1 MRSFYIL
8 TGCDLEKE
16 PIKRGCIMRKIK
28 QAFIFLIL
36 PAFLFSCTTMKD
48 VKRPPKLGFDDPVL
62 SKGIDYRGTE
72 GIPKDPATS
81 FTIQDREV
89 VASIKLTDLTGKHSL
104 RWEWYRPDG
113 KRYFSS
119 KNLSIKASRDKYL
132 REATA
137 WHKLSIRG
145 ENAANYTK
153 GYWKVKIYLDKRLI
167 ASKPFEILEKT
178 REVADNVPP
187 AIMLSSPVNNFETTA
202 PNIILKGKIVEN
214 VNFSRL
220 QIKLGDKVLYNLK
233 DLNVSQEE
241 EVGSVSVIEKAITL
255 NAGPNDIIVEAVDIA
270 GNKARRTLTVI
281 YKFTPPTR
289 KREGEHYAVIIG
301 IGKYQDKKIPPL
313 KYATADAQ
321 AIYDILTN
329 PNYGT
334 VPRDHV
340 KLLLDEKAT
349 ERKIESAIG
358 KWLKRKSSKKDTVT
372 IFFAGHGA
380 PEDKETY
387 WVTHDAE
394 IDDLYSTALNNN
406 RIVEMLDRV
415 RAKKMVVFLDS
426 CYSAAT
432 VNRTDKT
439 RALSRVKIPYDKF
452 KGEGRAIITS
462 STGEE
467 QSLELDKFGHGVFSY
482 YLVKALKGEADKNK
496 DGYIE
501 LDEVWTYVR
510 ERVTNTASGY
520 GLDQTPVMK
529 ADYSGKI
536 LLSQDPE
543 RLRQISLGGRIATM
557 RGHWEKDEISSKM
570 YKKAVGIL
578 KSGEKNK
585 ALDAFLTGEI
595 DLDTF
600 KESFN

>member
-1 MRSFYIL
+1 
-8 TGCDLEKE
+8 
-16 PIKRGCIMRKIK
+16 
-28 QAFIFLIL
+28 
-36 PAFLFSCTTMKD
+36 MKD

-62 SKGIDYRGTE
+62 SKGIDYSGSQ

-81 FTIQDREV
+81 FTIKDREV
-89 VASIKLTDLTGKHSL
+89 VASVKLTDLTGKHRL
-104 RWEWYRPDG
+104 KWDWYTPDG
-113 KRYFSS
+113 KRYSS
-119 KNLSIKASRDKYL
+119 SGTYSIKASKDKYL

-153 GYWKVKIYLDKRLI
+153 GYWRVKIYLDKRLI
-167 ASKPFEILEKT
+167 ASKPFEILE
-178 REVADNVPP
+178 RIEVVDYVPP
-187 AIMLSSPVNNFETTA
+187 AIMLFSPVNNSETPA
-202 PNIILKGKIVEN
+202 QKIILKGKITDKKD
-214 VNFSRL
+214 FQKL
-220 QIKLGDKVLYNLK
+220 QIKLGDKVLY
-233 DLNVSQEE
+233 DLEDFKIDQEAS
-241 EVGSVSVIEKAITL
+241 GSVSVIEKEITL
-255 NAGPNDIIVEAVDIA
+255 ISGSNDIIIEAVDMA
-270 GNKARRTLTVI
+270 GNRARKTLTVV
-281 YKFTPPTR
+281 YKFKPPIR
-289 KREGEHYAVIIG
+289 KTEGEHYAVIIG

-321 AIYDILTN
+321 SIYDILTD
-329 PNYGT
+329 PRYGT
-334 VPRDHV
+334 VPKDNV

-358 KWLKRKSSKKDTVT
+358 KWLKRKSRKDDTVT

-387 WVTHDAE
+387 WVTYDAE

-406 RIVEMLDRV
+406 TIVEMLDRV
-415 RAKKMVVFLDS
+415 TAKKMVVFLDS

-432 VNRTDKT
+432 VNRTGTTT

-467 QSLELDKFGHGVFSY
+467 QSLELDEFGHGVFSY
-482 YLVKALKGEADKNK
+482 YLVKALKGEADNNK

-501 LDEVWTYVR
+501 LDEVWRYVQQ
-510 ERVTNTASGY
+510 RVTDTASGH

-536 LLSQDPE
+536 LLSRDPD
-543 RLRQISLGGRIATM
+543 RLRLISVEGRIARM
-557 RGHWEKDEISSKM
+557 KQLWKEDEITIEQ
-570 YKKAVGIL
+570 YNKAVNIINTG
-578 KSGEKNK
+578 KKDK
-585 ALDAFLTGEI
+585 ALNAFLSGKME
-595 DLDTF
+595 LETF
-600 KESFN
+600 KITF

>member
-1 MRSFYIL
+1 M
-8 TGCDLEKE
+8 K
-16 PIKRGCIMRKIK
+16 KIK

-48 VKRPPKLGFDDPVL
+48 VKRPPKLGFEDTIL
-62 SKGIDYRGTE
+62 SKGIDYSGSE

-81 FTIQDREV
+81 FTIQDHEV
-89 VASIKLTDLTGKHSL
+89 VATVKLTDLTGKHRL
-104 RWEWYRPDG
+104 RWDWYTPDG
-113 KRYFSS
+113 KRYSS
-119 KNLSIKASRDKYL
+119 SGDYSIKASKGKYL

-153 GYWKVKIYLDKRLI
+153 GYWRVKIYLDKRLI
-167 ASKPFEILEKT
+167 ASKPFEILERE
-178 REVADNVPP
+178 REVADYVPP
-187 AIMLSSPVNNFETTA
+187 AIMLSSPVNNSETTA
-202 PNIILKGKIVEN
+202 QNIILKGKIIEN
-214 VNFSRL
+214 VNFSKL

-233 DLNVSQEE
+233 DLHIAQEE
-241 EVGSVSVIEKAITL
+241 IGSVSVIEKEITL
-255 NAGPNDIIVEAVDIA
+255 NVGPNDIIVEAVDIA
-270 GNKARRTLTVI
+270 GNKAQKTLTVI
-281 YKFTPPTR
+281 YKFKPPTR

-321 AIYDILTN
+321 SIYDILTN

-349 ERKIESAIG
+349 ERNIESAIG
-358 KWLKRKSSKKDTVT
+358 KWLKRKSSKNDTVT

-380 PEDKETY
+380 PEDNETY

-406 RIVEMLDRV
+406 TIVQMLDRV

-439 RALSRVKIPYDKF
+439 RALSRIKIPYDKF

-482 YLVKALKGEADKNK
+482 YLVKALKGESDKNK

-510 ERVTNTASGY
+510 ERVTKTASGY

-529 ADYSGKI
+529 ANYSGKI
-536 LLSQDPE
+536 MLSQDPE
-543 RLRQISLGGRIATM
+543 RLRQISQEGRIARMKQLWTEDKITVEQYN
-557 RGHWEKDEISSKM
+557 R
-570 YKKAVGIL
+570 AVKIL
-578 KSGEKNK
+578 KSGEKDK
-585 ALDAFLTGEI
+585 ALDAFLLGKL
-595 DLDTF
+595 DLVTF
-600 KESFN
+600 KESF

>member
-1 MRSFYIL
+1 
-8 TGCDLEKE
+8 
-16 PIKRGCIMRKIK
+16 
-28 QAFIFLIL
+28 
-36 PAFLFSCTTMKD
+36 MKD

-72 GIPKDPATS
+72 GVPKDPATS

-89 VASIKLTDLTGKHSL
+89 VASVKLTDLTGKHRL
-104 RWEWYRPDG
+104 RWEWYTPDG
-113 KRYFSS
+113 KRYSSS
-119 KNLSIKASRDKYL
+119 KDLSIKASRDKYL

-167 ASKPFEILEKT
+167 ASKPFEILEKE
-178 REVADNVPP
+178 REVVDYVPP
-187 AIMLSSPVNNFETTA
+187 AIILSSPVNNSETTA
-202 PNIILKGKIVEN
+202 PNIILKGKIIEN
-214 VNFSRL
+214 VNFSKL

-233 DLNVSQEE
+233 DLKITQEE
-241 EVGSVSVIEKAITL
+241 LGSVSVIEKAITL
-255 NAGPNDIIVEAVDIA
+255 NVGPNKIIVEAVDIA
-270 GNKARRTLTVI
+270 GNKAQKTLTVI
-281 YKFTPPTR
+281 YKFKPPAF

-301 IGKYQDKKIPPL
+301 IGKYKDNKIPPL

-321 AIYDILTN
+321 SIYDILTD

-340 KLLLDEKAT
+340 KLLLDEQAT
-349 ERKIESAIG
+349 ERNIESAIG

-380 PEDKETY
+380 PEDNETY

-406 RIVEMLDRV
+406 TIVRMLDRV

-510 ERVTNTASGY
+510 ERVTDTASEY

-529 ADYSGKI
+529 ANYSGKI

-543 RLRQISLGGRIATM
+543 RLRQISQEGKITRMKQLWTEDKITV
-557 RGHWEKDEISSKM
+557 EQ
-570 YKKAVGIL
+570 YNKAVKIL
-578 KSGEKNK
+578 KSGEKDK
-585 ALDAFLTGEI
+585 ALDAFLLGKL
-595 DLDTF
+595 DLVTF
-600 KESFN
+600 KESF

>member
-1 MRSFYIL
+1 
-8 TGCDLEKE
+8 
-16 PIKRGCIMRKIK
+16 MRKIK